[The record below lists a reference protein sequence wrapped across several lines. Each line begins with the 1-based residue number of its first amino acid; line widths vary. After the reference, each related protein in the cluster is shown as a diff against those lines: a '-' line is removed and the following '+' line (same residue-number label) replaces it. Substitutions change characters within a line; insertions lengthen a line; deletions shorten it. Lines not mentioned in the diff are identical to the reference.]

1 MRNYARGHALL
12 ASVVADIYDL
22 LWEPEQPVLDE
33 QVVEDDDPLLWDD
46 DGSAGRS
53 ATLTGGSNY
62 VTDPSMP

>member
-1 MRNYARGHALL
+1 MQPRARLRPHRARTR
-12 ASVVADIYDL
+12 DL

-33 QVVEDDDPLLWDD
+33 QVVEDDGPLLWDD

-53 ATLTGGSNY
+53 AALTGGSNY